1 MNIATPATAT
11 VSKISFSFYEP
22 KDIKKLSVKAI
33 TNPLIFDTLDHPTT
47 GGLYDAALGPYDKQ
61 TM

>member
-1 MNIATPATAT
+1 MNIANPITSS
-11 VSKISFSFYEP
+11 VSKISFSFYDS

-33 TNPLIFDTLDHPTT
+33 TNHQIFDNLDHPTN